1 MFLQRTLEKRKICI
15 KIIDQIDK
23 IHYFLLSCGF
33 ENQGC
38 DNKRSAS
45 SKESHLLSNEDVL
58 KVLRWHVRYP
68 IYWTSQLNLCA
79 IVSVDRSQ
87 LSKFLRSLN
96 FQRLSLC
103 YPCFQTGPLV
113 VFIFPSVSAT
123 AATVRAFSAF
133 FCSDHF
139 LSAALCSGVG
149 PTAAFNTRA
158 DIQTQTHRYTHTITR
173 RDVQKY
179 TSKHS

>member
-87 LSKFLRSLN
+87 LSKFLRPLN
-96 FQRLSLC
+96 FQRLSLL
-103 YPCFQTGPLV
+103 PMLSDRPA
-113 VFIFPSVSAT
+113 P
-123 AATVRAFSAF
+123 TVRAFSAF

>member
-87 LSKFLRSLN
+87 LSKFLRPLN

-113 VFIFPSVSAT
+113 RSFNLSLGFSHRRHCRSFLGFLLQRSLSV
-123 AATVRAFSAF
+123 
-133 FCSDHF
+133 CC
-139 LSAALCSGVG
+139 ALFRGC
-149 PTAAFNTRA
+149 TNRCF
-158 DIQTQTHRYTHTITR
+158 
-173 RDVQKY
+173 
-179 TSKHS
+179 